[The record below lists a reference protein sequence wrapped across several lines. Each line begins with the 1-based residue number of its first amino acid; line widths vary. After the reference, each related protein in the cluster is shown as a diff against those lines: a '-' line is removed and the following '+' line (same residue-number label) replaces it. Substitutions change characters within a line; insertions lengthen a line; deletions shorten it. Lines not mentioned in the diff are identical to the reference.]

1 MIIKLLYKQV
11 YSAQDISNIIDIIF
25 VGSLG
30 FCIDESLTSQTLSEV
45 DNGNMNII
53 GLEKYGI
60 AHLQE
65 IAYVGNGVFGLEIS
79 KDSQL
84 NIKEGR
90 ALTLDIPFAPIVTV
104 SSNQEN
110 VEEFLTVDYFNGLV
124 IRKQCFDEFHV
135 KYQYFAHRNY
145 PSVFVQEIQIRNL
158 KHKLVDLSLVLPR
171 VVGIWESST
180 SQNIKIQKDTKMI
193 DHQVVSGRVELP
205 GINKVRVVSV
215 VFRNLP
221 RILTLHKSGVH
232 NFRILMTIN
241 YSKQITKEA
250 FESTKEVVEK
260 FAIDAMKKVLEE
272 HEVESSGD
280 DAFFLFRVQHTKVW
294 NSLWQTG
301 FYISPSK
308 AENALNGKIKP

>member
-1 MIIKLLYKQV
+1 
-11 YSAQDISNIIDIIF
+11 
-25 VGSLG
+25 
-30 FCIDESLTSQTLSEV
+30 
-45 DNGNMNII
+45 MNII

-60 AHLQE
+60 QNGRKFQE
-65 IAYVGNGVFGLEIS
+65 IPYVGNGLFGLEIS

-110 VEEFLTVDYFNGLV
+110 VEEFVTVDYYNGLV
-124 IRKQCFDEFHV
+124 VRKQCFDEFHV

-158 KHKLVDLSLVLPR
+158 KHKLVDLNLILPR

-180 SQNIKIQKDTKMI
+180 SQNIKIQSDSI
-193 DHQVVSGRVELP
+193 QVVSGLTELP
-205 GINKVRVVSV
+205 GSNKVRVVSV

-221 RILTLHKSGVH
+221 RTLTLHKSGVT
-232 NFRILMTIN
+232 NLNLLMTIN
-241 YSKQITKEA
+241 YSKQIDKEA
-250 FESTKEVVEK
+250 FESTKIVVEK
-260 FAIDAMKKVLEE
+260 FAIDAMKKVIE
-272 HEVESSGD
+272 HETESS
-280 DAFFLFRVQHTKVW
+280 DAFFLFRIQHTKVW

-308 AENALNGKIKP
+308 AENALNGRKD